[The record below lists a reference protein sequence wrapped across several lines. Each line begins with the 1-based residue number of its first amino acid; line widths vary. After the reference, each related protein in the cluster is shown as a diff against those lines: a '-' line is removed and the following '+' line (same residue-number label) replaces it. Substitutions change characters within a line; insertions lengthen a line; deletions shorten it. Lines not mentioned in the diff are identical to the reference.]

1 MLTHNI
7 LSDIFQGL
15 HVEATQ
21 ASPSASHVNKEV
33 NLPMA
38 IHGTS
43 LFELPKELQSP
54 RDLLSASHILDQ
66 W

>member
-7 LSDIFQGL
+7 LNDIFQGL

-21 ASPSASHVNKEV
+21 ASPSTSHVNEEV

-43 LFELPKELQSP
+43 LFELPEELQSP